1 MTTDRSWEP
10 LLVPARQEE
19 PALPSEAPQDP
30 TMLRALVASA
40 VLQLPALPPH
50 DPGDRY
56 GIAKLTT
63 SWLLSK
69 NSHHTRRAYFGDL
82 ASWLSYCSRT
92 GLDPLAA
99 RRADADDW
107 KDQLTVTGPGPRG
120 QVRTASAATL
130 ARRLAAVS
138 SWYNYLQSNEVTER
152 NPVGAVTRP
161 RTGRS
166 VALPAL
172 DEASTAA
179 LLDHAEGRAA
189 RLGSEAAWRD
199 AALLALLFHT
209 GVRVSVAYQA
219 RLIDLD
225 HEAGYPIL
233 RFTKKGDEPDLVRL
247 EPEVLAP
254 LDHYLTL
261 RADREHV
268 ALTALTGRL
277 LLTTPHPYDT
287 SKSGGKPLTQRDVS
301 NTLRALARQAGLP
314 SADTITPHTG
324 RRTVA
329 TVLLGAD
336 VPLHKVQD
344 LLGHADPRTT
354 RDGYDAHR
362 HKLRTSPVGR
372 LAQLYGQHRR
382 TPAE

>member
-1 MTTDRSWEP
+1 MTMDGTSRP
-10 LLVPARQEE
+10 PTPARPEE

-30 TMLRALVASA
+30 AALRALVVSA
-40 VLQLPALPPH
+40 VLRLPALPAP

-56 GIAKLTT
+56 GLAKLTA
-63 SWLLSK
+63 SWLLAK

-82 ASWLSYCSRT
+82 ASWLAYCART
-92 GLDPLAA
+92 GLDPLKA

-107 KDQLTVTGPGPRG
+107 KDQLTVTGPGPHG
-120 QVRTASAATL
+120 QVRAASAATL

-138 SWYNYLQSNEVTER
+138 SWYAYLQSNEVTER

-172 DEASTAA
+172 DEAATAA

-209 GVRVSVAYQA
+209 GVRVSVAYRAQVH
-219 RLIDLD
+219 DLD

-233 RFTKKGDEPDLVRL
+233 RFTKKGDEPDFVRL

-254 LDHYLTL
+254 LNHYLTL
-261 RADREHV
+261 RAAREHV
-268 ALTALTGRL
+268 AVTAVTGRL
-277 LLTTPHPYDT
+277 LLTTPHPYDQ
-287 SKSGGKPLTQRDVS
+287 SKPGGKPLTQRDVS

-329 TVLLGAD
+329 TVLLGDD

-372 LAQLYGQHRR
+372 LAQLYGRHRR
-382 TPAE
+382 TTPG